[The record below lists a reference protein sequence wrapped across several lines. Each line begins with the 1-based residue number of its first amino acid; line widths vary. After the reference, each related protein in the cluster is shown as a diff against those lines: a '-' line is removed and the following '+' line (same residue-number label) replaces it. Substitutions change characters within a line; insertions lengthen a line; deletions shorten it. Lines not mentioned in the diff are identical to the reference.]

1 MINKLP
7 QSVKIPSENLSDT
20 VKQLYKIFIDNN
32 KKINEIVD
40 IHNNNYPAEIMFR
53 INGTSLECSL
63 DGGTTWQT
71 VTLT

>member
-7 QSVKIPSENLSDT
+7 QSVKIPSDNLADT

-32 KKINEIVD
+32 QKVNEIVTL
-40 IHNNNYPAEIMFR
+40 HNTNYPENIMFR
-53 INGTSLECSL
+53 INSTNLECSL
-63 DGGTTWQT
+63 DGGTTWKI